1 MDNIELMK
9 SFLIWIVTI
18 PFSALLLMASTR
30 IFKLK
35 EKSYKTAIKVIVI
48 IGFLGFA
55 FTLLFQKFFVDWFM
69 YLESVKFIVLYILV
83 TLLLIKKFYAIS
95 IKKTFAVWVVWLIF
109 HFIFLFLVIGPL
121 WAVVSFSMMMQG

>member
-48 IGFLGFA
+48 IGVLGFA
-55 FTLLFQKFFVDWFM
+55 FTWFFQKFLVDWFM
-69 YLESVKFIVLYILV
+69 YLESVKFIVLYILL